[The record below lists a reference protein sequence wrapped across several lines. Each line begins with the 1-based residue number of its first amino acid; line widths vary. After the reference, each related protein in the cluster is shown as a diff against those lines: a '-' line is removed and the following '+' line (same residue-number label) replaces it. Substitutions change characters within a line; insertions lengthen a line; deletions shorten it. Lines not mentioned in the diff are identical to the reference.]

1 MTREDPQMKLRLPAE
16 LKDRLAAA
24 ADDNSR
30 SLNAEVVLRLEESFS
45 APKSSRKAIALD
57 EPTIDA
63 LADRIAALLDDKSKR
78 PKK

>member
-1 MTREDPQMKLRLPAE
+1 M
-16 LKDRLAAA
+16 
-24 ADDNSR
+24 
-30 SLNAEVVLRLEESFS
+30 LRLEESFA

-63 LADRIAALLDDKSKR
+63 LADRIAASLDDKTKR